1 MKLTH
6 WTTLFA
12 IIAMLGFV
20 TACEEEAES
29 TETPATEAPP
39 EEAAE
44 EAEEAAEEMAEE
56 AEEAADEMAE
66 GAEGGDDAC
75 SRARAC
81 CTAFVEASN
90 SATPGAVSA
99 ETACAGVQNL
109 QGAAAE
115 AACNAAIDGWR
126 QSLTAM
132 NAEVPD
138 SCAAGE

>member
-6 WTTLFA
+6 WTTVIA
-12 IIAMLGFV
+12 MIAMLGFV

-29 TETPATEAPP
+29 TETPSTEAPP
-39 EEAAE
+39 
-44 EAEEAAEEMAEE
+44 EAEEAAEDLAEE
-56 AEEAADEMAE
+56 AEEMAEAAEEMADEA
-66 GAEGGDDAC
+66 AEGGDDAC

-90 SATPGAVSA
+90 AATPGAVSA

-115 AACNAAIDGWR
+115 AACQSAIDGWR
-126 QSLTAM
+126 ASLTAM
-132 NAEVPD
+132 SADVPD
-138 SCAAGE
+138 SCSAQD